1 MWTNSPH
8 SGKTIQAVLLLFWA
22 LYFSL
27 VLGSNSTDALKAL
40 GLLPTDWVFASGN
53 YAMVRTVVGIYHP
66 PVWVAGLFYTGVLV
80 WQAVGAVLLWRAFAA
95 TVRQTQ
101 HYPQAA
107 YQALTVTIGLWAAFI
122 LADEFFLA
130 YEMSGLSAT
139 HFSLLIA
146 EIGTLLVFRKE

>member
-1 MWTNSPH
+1 MRNNNPH

-53 YAMVRTVVGIYHP
+53 YALVQKVVGIYHS
-66 PVWVAGLFYTGVLV
+66 PVWLAGLFYTGVLV
-80 WQAVGAVLLWRAFAA
+80 WQAVGAVLLWSAFAA
-95 TVRQTQ
+95 TVRQTSQ
-101 HYPQAA
+101 YQTTA
-107 YQALTVTIGLWAAFI
+107 YRALTVTIGLWAAFI

-146 EIGTLLVFRKE
+146 EIGTLLVFRKN